1 MPSPVLAAS
10 FPESPCDPQADHGE
24 DRCRSAQSGRGI
36 EECVLVSLVVTKEIE
51 RGNACLITGDS
62 GCCLGRRFFDLL
74 ADGLDFRGL
83 RKELEGCKQMG

>member
-1 MPSPVLAAS
+1 
-10 FPESPCDPQADHGE
+10 
-24 DRCRSAQSGRGI
+24 
-36 EECVLVSLVVTKEIE
+36 VLVSLVVTKEIE
-51 RGNACLITGDS
+51 RGNAGLITGDR